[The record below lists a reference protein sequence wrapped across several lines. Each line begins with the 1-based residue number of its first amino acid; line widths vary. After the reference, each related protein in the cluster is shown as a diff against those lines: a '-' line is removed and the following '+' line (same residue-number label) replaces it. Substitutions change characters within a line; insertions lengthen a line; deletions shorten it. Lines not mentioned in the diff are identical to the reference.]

1 MINSLYIRKA
11 SIKDIED
18 IFLIEKSIF
27 NDNPWTKKMIKSE
40 LENHNY
46 KKTLLISDNQ
56 NIIGYLMI
64 HFFQIEY
71 HIINFG
77 IKNEYQKKGIGQ
89 FFLTFF
95 LNELPINSTV
105 FLEVKQSNFSAI
117 KLYKKLG
124 FVEQYIRN
132 RYYADGSNA
141 INLFYRKD

>member
-1 MINSLYIRKA
+1 VINSLYIRKA

-18 IFLIEKSIF
+18 IFIIEKSIF

-40 LENHNY
+40 LENHNH

-56 NIIGYLMI
+56 NIMGYLMI

-124 FVEQYIRN
+124 FVKQYIRN